1 MNETITIFFKEL
13 KSYFVS
19 PIAYIFII
27 VYLVLTNFLFFQT
40 FFLNNQAEMRSYF
53 ELLPYIFLIFAPA
66 ITMRIWAEEKRNKTF
81 ELLLTLPLKDT
92 QIVAGKFF
100 AALAFLTITLLCS
113 LTVPVTIAVIGNPD
127 GGVIIGGYFG
137 AIMLGAAYIS
147 VGMFISSLTENQIV
161 ALIGSVVIILLLLVI
176 GHPLVLSFIPPQ
188 FVGLTGVLS
197 YIGLTGH
204 FESICRGVIDSRD
217 VVYYFSVIAFFLFL
231 NVQSLESRKW
241 E

>member
-1 MNETITIFFKEL
+1 MKEIITIFFKEL

-40 FFLNNQAEMRSYF
+40 FFVNNQAEMRSYF
-53 ELLPYIFLIFAPA
+53 EVLPYIFLIFVPA
-66 ITMRIWAEEKRNKTF
+66 ITMRSWAEEKRNKTF
-81 ELLLTLPLKDT
+81 ELLLTLPLRDIT
-92 QIVAGKFF
+92 IVAGKFF
-100 AALAFLTITLLCS
+100 AALVFLKITLLCS
-113 LTVPVTIAVIGNPD
+113 LTVPITVAILGNPD
-127 GGVIIGGYFG
+127 VGVIIGGYFG

-147 VGMFISSLTENQIV
+147 IGMWISSLTENQII
-161 ALIGSVVIILLLLVI
+161 ALIGSVLLILLLLII
-176 GHPLVLSFIPPQ
+176 GHPLVIYFAPSNLVNILMYT
-188 FVGLTGVLS
+188 GLA
-197 YIGLTGH
+197 GH

-217 VVYYFSVIAFFLFL
+217 IIYYCSVILLFLFL